1 MAGPWGLSVVAYAV
15 IAAVAVGA
23 ATAARRSA
31 WSTSPRWAMGAER
44 AHALSLVG
52 GLVVAAVTIAATR
65 WLVQKTTWARTL
77 HRELRPAVMHHGPGA
92 LVLLGASSALAEEL
106 LFRGVLAPAVGAL
119 ASSVAFGLL
128 HQLRGSARWAWVAW
142 ATLLGLLFA
151 LLFLA
156 TGSLL
161 GPIVGHAAINVVNL
175 RRLRD
180 VSVTEPRARK
190 LGGLLGPR

>member
-1 MAGPWGLSVVAYAV
+1 MAGPWGLSVAAYAA
-15 IAAVAVGA
+15 IGAVAIGA
-23 ATAARRSA
+23 ATAVGRSA
-31 WSTSPRWAMGAER
+31 WRTSPRWEITSEG
-44 AHALSLVG
+44 AHALSLGG
-52 GLVVAAVTIAATR
+52 GLVIAAVTILATR
-65 WLVQKTTWARTL
+65 WLVRETTWARTL
-77 HRELRPAVMHHGPGA
+77 HRELRPAVLHHGPGA
-92 LVLLGASSALAEEL
+92 LVLLGTSSALAEEL

-161 GPIVGHAAINVVNL
+161 GPVVGHAAINVVNL

-180 VSVTEPRARK
+180 VSVTEPRTRA

>member
-1 MAGPWGLSVVAYAV
+1 MAGPWGLSVVAYAA
-15 IAAVAVGA
+15 IGAVAIGG
-23 ATAARRSA
+23 ATAVGRSA
-31 WSTSPRWAMGAER
+31 WSTSPRWDLGPEG
-44 AHALSLVG
+44 AHALSLG
-52 GLVVAAVTIAATR
+52 GGILIAAVTILATR
-65 WLVQKTTWARTL
+65 WLVRETTWARTL
-77 HRELRPAVMHHGPGA
+77 HRELRPAVLHHGPGA
-92 LVLLGASSALAEEL
+92 LVLLGTSSALAEEL

-161 GPIVGHAAINVVNL
+161 GPVVGHAAINVVNL

-180 VSVTEPRARK
+180 VSVTEPRARA